1 MLKDLQNLFR
11 QTWSS
16 FRTELGRREP
26 EDEVAD
32 LLGMMRREMVAA
44 RAALPGMDE
53 AVVAVAAELERE
65 RRALGDCERRAS
77 LAERIGDA
85 ETVRIAREFAERHR
99 EHLAVLEKRHEAA
112 VAERDLAQRE
122 VQQMS
127 ARYKEADS
135 NRFVLLAEL
144 RRRRAAD
151 RIEEAVSGGA
161 FEDFARM
168 QESVDQSA
176 AYADALGEMEEVE
189 PEPAGATPE
198 ERIRNLEDRL
208 EELKRRM
215 GKG

>member
-11 QTWSS
+11 QTWGS

-26 EDEVAD
+26 EDEVAE

-53 AVVAVAAELERE
+53 AVAAVAAEVERE

-99 EHLAVLEKRHEAA
+99 EHLAVLEKRREAA

-135 NRFVLLAEL
+135 NRFVLLSEL

-161 FEDFARM
+161 FGDFARM

-176 AYADALGEMEEVE
+176 AYADALGDVEEAG
-189 PEPAGATPE
+189 PEQAGATPE

>member
-16 FRTELGRREP
+16 FRSELGRREP
-26 EDEVAD
+26 EDEVAE

-44 RAALPGMDE
+44 RAALPGLDE
-53 AVVAVAAELERE
+53 AAAAVAVEIERE

-85 ETVRIAREFAERHR
+85 ETVRVANEFAARHR
-99 EHLAVLEKRHEAA
+99 EHLEVLEKRHAAA
-112 VAERDLAQRE
+112 VAERELAGRE

-127 ARYKEADS
+127 ARYKEADA
-135 NRFVLLAEL
+135 NRFALLAEL
-144 RRRRAAD
+144 RRRRAAG
-151 RIEEAVSGGA
+151 RIEETIHGGA
-161 FEDFARM
+161 FGDFARM
-168 QESVDQSA
+168 EEAVEETA
-176 AYADALGEMEEVE
+176 AYAEALEDLGGDG
-189 PEPAGATPE
+189 PASATPSPE